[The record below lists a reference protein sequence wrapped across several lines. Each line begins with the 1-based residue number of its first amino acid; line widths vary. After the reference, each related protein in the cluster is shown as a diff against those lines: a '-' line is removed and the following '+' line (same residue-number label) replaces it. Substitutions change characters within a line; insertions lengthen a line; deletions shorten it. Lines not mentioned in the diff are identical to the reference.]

1 MKLKAR
7 TGKRGK
13 SVAIGLIMI
22 IMVALC
28 ACILCSCAP
37 KKEKIVGTWTS
48 EDDVYLDSYGTYGK
62 RRLVFNEDKTVV
74 STLIKSSTGKTL
86 KYDDGTWEIDGKT
99 IKLYMNSDA
108 PGTTTNYEYK
118 SGKLIS
124 GNWTLTKADDASYKQ
139 VEEAISSSLSA
150 QIAIKMAFG
159 QIPSGW
165 YYNGCTYNITEIED
179 GSYYSSGKVYLISG
193 GQSASA
199 YYTIELGADLKSKSV
214 DIGTF
219 YKD

>member
-1 MKLKAR
+1 MKR
-7 TGKRGK
+7 TVMK
-13 SVAIGLIMI
+13 SVIALIMI
-22 IMVALC
+22 ALC
-28 ACILCSCAP
+28 GVMLCSCAP

-48 EDDVYLDSYGTYGK
+48 EDNVYLDSYGTYGK
-62 RRLVFNEDKTVV
+62 RRLVFNENKTVV
-74 STLIKSSTGKTL
+74 SMLFNASTGKVL
-86 KYDDGTWEIDGKT
+86 KYDDGTWEIDGKE
-99 IKLYMNSDA
+99 IKLYMSSDA

-124 GNWTLTKADDASYKQ
+124 GYWTLRKVDDASYKQ

-165 YYNGCTYNITEIED
+165 SYNGCTYNITEIED

-193 GQSASA
+193 GQSAST
-199 YYTIELGADLKSKSV
+199 YYTIELGADLKSKSIDV
-214 DIGTF
+214 GTF
-219 YKD
+219 YKS